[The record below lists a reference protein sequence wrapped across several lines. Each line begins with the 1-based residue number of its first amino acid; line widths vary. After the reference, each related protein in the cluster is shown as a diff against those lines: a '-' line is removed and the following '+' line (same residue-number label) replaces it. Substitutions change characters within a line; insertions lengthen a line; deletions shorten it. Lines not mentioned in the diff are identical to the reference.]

1 MRKYSL
7 VVIILNMDL
16 TDTQQAILAL

>member
-16 TDTQQAILAL
+16 TDTQQAILA

>member
-16 TDTQQAILAL
+16 TDTQQAIL